1 MQQREEKK
9 RELVECEANMQ
20 RVQIRLKHDS
30 LQVEKEESGGFTPH
44 RIPSADEVAH
54 NRLVGRGDQDNG
66 VGCFYPPFDFVT
78 SVMDGATMH
87 EQMEARKRKRLAHPR
102 NQPPR
107 KRINAVDA
115 LEPSFLFTKPLDP
128 EKLAAANISPWL
140 DNNTQQRYHS
150 HGRMGRG
157 GRLIFDRWNPLTQT
171 PLVSSSNFFSS
182 LPFGPAVVDGFRASS
197 RVLPPRLNV
206 VDPQNPHAAIA
217 DPPPPPPPPFCVDVP
232 MPVPVQ
238 QPLNS
243 TGV

>member
-1 MQQREEKK
+1 MKCSMETPLCVT
-9 RELVECEANMQ
+9 ELV
-20 RVQIRLKHDS
+20 LFLLWS
-30 LQVEKEESGGFTPH
+30 LGKWAWQ
-44 RIPSADEVAH
+44 
-54 NRLVGRGDQDNG
+54 
-66 VGCFYPPFDFVT
+66 
-78 SVMDGATMH
+78 
-87 EQMEARKRKRLAHPR
+87 
-102 NQPPR
+102 
-107 KRINAVDA
+107 INAVDA

-206 VDPQNPHAAIA
+206 VDPHNPHAVIA
-217 DPPPPPPPPFCVDVP
+217 DPPPPPPPPPPFCVDVP